1 MRICNYCGRG
11 FRKDIESCPGCGSN
25 SFTEHP
31 NRGEYV
37 ITTPPKRGY
46 SIRTTYYTQNLLM
59 VTLLVILDFFVALS
73 FTRAVVDEV
82 IHYGFITAINDLIA
96 NWFILLFIIIP
107 ILLIVWGLGKMNE
120 LNEKIAK
127 LRIIS
132 FNGVLVK
139 HLPYTLEQISEK
151 QYLIKIEYET
161 PSGQMINLVSE
172 PKGDDFIHDADG
184 KADLLIDPN
193 DYSNFFIEVNIE

>member
-1 MRICNYCGRG
+1 MRICKYCGRN
-11 FRKDIESCPGCGSN
+11 FRSTVESCPGCGSN
-25 SFTEHP
+25 SFSDHP
-31 NRGEYV
+31 KRGEYA
-37 ITTPPKRGY
+37 ISIPPEKGY
-46 SIRTTYYTQNLLM
+46 NIRTTYYTQNLLM
-59 VTLLVILDFFVALS
+59 VQLLVILDFFVLLG
-73 FTRAVVDEV
+73 FTRTVVDEV
-82 IHYGFITAINDLIA
+82 IHYGFITAINDIITS
-96 NWFILLFIIIP
+96 WFDILCIILA

-184 KADLLIDPN
+184 KVDLLIDPN